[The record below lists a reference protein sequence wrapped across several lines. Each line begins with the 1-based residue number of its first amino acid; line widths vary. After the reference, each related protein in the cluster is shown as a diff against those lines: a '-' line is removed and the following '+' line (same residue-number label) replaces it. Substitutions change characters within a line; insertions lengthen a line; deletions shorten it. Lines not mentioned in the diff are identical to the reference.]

1 MAQAD
6 HDFSEYCENSQLEQF
21 HEDHGEEESSNQAEQ
36 SAQQAEHS
44 AVQQNAAQQPS
55 ETSQMIAMLTAQL
68 HSQSL
73 LIQQLLQNQNQQG
86 QQQHTL
92 SRVRRLML

>member
-1 MAQAD
+1 MAQAE

-21 HEDHGEEESSNQAEQ
+21 HEDHGEEQSSNQAEQ

-68 HSQSL
+68 NTQSL
-73 LIQQLLQNQNQQG
+73 LIQQLLQNQQG

-92 SRVRRLML
+92 SRVRRLLL